1 MSIFAVTYSY
11 GGPVEVLNEH
21 RPAHRA
27 YLGELAQQG
36 KVMGSGP
43 FTDDGAAGAL
53 LVFSA
58 GARNPLRVKGD
69 DMSVFCGID
78 WAEGHHDIALVDE
91 EGRLVAK
98 RRIQESVAGVAELI
112 AMLAA
117 AGDSAEAIL

>member
-43 FTDDGAAGAL
+43 FTDDGAAGA
-53 LVFSA
+53 FSCSRPR
-58 GARNPLRVKGD
+58 ARTRSRP
-69 DMSVFCGID
+69 S
-78 WAEGHHDIALVDE
+78 WP
-91 EGRLVAK
+91 
-98 RRIQESVAGVAELI
+98 RIR
-112 AMLAA
+112 
-117 AGDSAEAIL
+117 

>member
-58 GARNPLRVKGD
+58 ESADEVK
-69 DMSVFCGID
+69 
-78 WAEGHHDIALVDE
+78 
-91 EGRLVAK
+91 
-98 RRIQESVAGVAELI
+98 
-112 AMLAA
+112 
-117 AGDSAEAIL
+117 AILAEDPLIVQGAVTEHSIREWSINTGAWS

>member
-1 MSIFAVTYSY
+1 MTIFAVTYSY

-58 GARNPLRVKGD
+58 ESAQEV
-69 DMSVFCGID
+69 
-78 WAEGHHDIALVDE
+78 HDILADDPLVVHGAVTE
-91 EGRLVAK
+91 H
-98 RRIQESVAGVAELI
+98 SVREWSINIGPWA
-112 AMLAA
+112 
-117 AGDSAEAIL
+117 

>member
-11 GGPVEVLNEH
+11 GGPVEALNEH

-43 FTDDGAAGAL
+43 FTDHGGAGAL

-58 GARNPLRVKGD
+58 
-69 DMSVFCGID
+69 
-78 WAEGHHDIALVDE
+78 E
-91 EGRLVAK
+91 
-98 RRIQESVAGVAELI
+98 
-112 AMLAA
+112 
-117 AGDSAEAIL
+117 SAEEVRAILAEDPLVIQGVVTDHSVREWSINTGAWS

>member
-27 YLGELAQQG
+27 YLGELAQRG

-58 GARNPLRVKGD
+58 ESD
-69 DMSVFCGID
+69 
-78 WAEGHHDIALVDE
+78 
-91 EGRLVAK
+91 
-98 RRIQESVAGVAELI
+98 QEVH
-112 AMLAA
+112 
-117 AGDSAEAIL
+117 AILAEDPLVVQGAVTEHTVREWSINTGAWA